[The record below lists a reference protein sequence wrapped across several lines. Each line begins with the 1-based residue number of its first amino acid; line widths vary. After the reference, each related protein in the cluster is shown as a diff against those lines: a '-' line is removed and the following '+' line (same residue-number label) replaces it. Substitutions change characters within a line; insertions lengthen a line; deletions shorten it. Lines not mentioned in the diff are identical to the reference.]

1 MTLRTAPIVHER
13 SKRERKMIGAM
24 RFEGY
29 SSVSQSISE
38 LSAISAPSRPLWIAA
53 GSIPLRLAMFDFP
66 PNPLLI

>member
-1 MTLRTAPIVHER
+1 
-13 SKRERKMIGAM
+13 MIGAM